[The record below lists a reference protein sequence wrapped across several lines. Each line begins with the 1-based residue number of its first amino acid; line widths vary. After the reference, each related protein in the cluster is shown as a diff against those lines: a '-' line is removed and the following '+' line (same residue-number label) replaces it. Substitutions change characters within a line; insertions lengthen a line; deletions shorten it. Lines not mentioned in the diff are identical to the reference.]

1 MSVQIADLSE
11 QTQFGVKGSGAADW
25 LRARSIPIPEGAN
38 RWQRLAT
45 GGIVARLG
53 LTEFLITDPQNSQV
67 ALSLIEDC
75 QLPPAKV
82 YPVLRQ
88 DMAIAVSG
96 SKVPDL
102 MLQTCSF
109 NFRAL
114 DLSQQPVILTTMVGV
129 SVTVIPSLQ
138 AEVPLYRI
146 WCDGTF
152 GAYLWR
158 TLLSITEELGG
169 GAIAA
174 DFLLPLAQNWERGLG
189 GEGETSLV
197 TH

>member
-1 MSVQIADLSE
+1 VSLQMVDLSE
-11 QTQFGVKGSGAADW
+11 QTQFGIKGSGAADW

-38 RWQRLAT
+38 RWQHLAT
-45 GGIVARLG
+45 GGLIARLG
-53 LTEFLITDPQNSQV
+53 LTEFLIADALDSQI
-67 ALSLIEDC
+67 ALNLMADC
-75 QLPPAKV
+75 QLPPARV

-88 DMAIAVSG
+88 DMAIAISG

-109 NFRAL
+109 NFQAL

-169 GAIAA
+169 GAIAVEELNRVGHNHIEQT
-174 DFLLPLAQNWERGLG
+174 DIQQVGV
-189 GEGETSLV
+189 S
-197 TH
+197 